1 MNFSKIKENAL
12 KYLGYHHQI
21 LDEKMNVLI
30 DECIEEIE
38 NMSSFRATYR
48 KFPLSFHPLR
58 IDEISLN
65 LDYPDLNNLFQNCHD
80 VVIIGCTLGLQVE
93 KRSHYYSHIDM
104 TKATIFDAVASSF
117 LEVQCN
123 EYENEQLIGKRTF
136 RFCPGYGRVP
146 IELNKELAF
155 IIESSKKIGLTV
167 QESNILLPQ
176 KSMIGLIGLG
186 DNRKEKTCQ
195 NCLHIKDCNFRKR
208 GQTCYAKD

>member
-38 NMSSFRATYR
+38 KMSSFRVTYR

-65 LDYPDLNNLFQNCHD
+65 LDYPDLNDLFQNCHD

-93 KRSHYYSHIDM
+93 KD
-104 TKATIFDAVASSF
+104 
-117 LEVQCN
+117 
-123 EYENEQLIGKRTF
+123 LIIT
-136 RFCPGYGRVP
+136 V
-146 IELNKELAF
+146 I
-155 IIESSKKIGLTV
+155 LT
-167 QESNILLPQ
+167 
-176 KSMIGLIGLG
+176 
-186 DNRKEKTCQ
+186 
-195 NCLHIKDCNFRKR
+195 
-208 GQTCYAKD
+208 